1 MSAKDSGN
9 RTSRGYASH
18 IIPGMYLR
26 VKLECMNAV
35 GNLLSFVQQI
45 VQRELLLSLHPSR
58 FSDSIISLV
67 HRFLLPLGEQR
78 ASRMMPVIH
87 MINFDNM

>member
-9 RTSRGYASH
+9 RTSQGYASH
-18 IIPGMYLR
+18 IIPAIYLR
-26 VKLECMNAV
+26 VKLECMDAV

-58 FSDSIISLV
+58 FSDCIISLV
-67 HRFLLPLGEQR
+67 HRFLVLLGREQC
-78 ASRMMPVIH
+78 ASRMMPVIYV
-87 MINFDNM
+87 IYT